1 MNKLRQELID
11 DKQGVDILN
20 FNELAENFKQ
30 EILNNKEV
38 YIKYKQVQVK
48 KHKKKRINKKWLKR
62 YGTKPV
68 PICTVELFEKVED
81 ILNLI
86 MLEKIEKMTD
96 EFIGLERLEKMAD
109 KFIDLEKTDS

>member
-1 MNKLRQELID
+1 M
-11 DKQGVDILN
+11 N

-48 KHKKKRINKKWLKR
+48 KHKKRRINKKWLKR

-68 PICTVELFEKVED
+68 PICTVKLFEKIED
-81 ILNLI
+81 VLNLI

-96 EFIGLERLEKMAD
+96 EFIDLEKIEKMAD

>member
-1 MNKLRQELID
+1 M
-11 DKQGVDILN
+11 N
-20 FNELAENFKQ
+20 FNELTENFKQ

-68 PICTVELFEKVED
+68 PIYTVELFEKIED

-96 EFIGLERLEKMAD
+96 EFIDLEKIEKMAD
-109 KFIDLEKTDS
+109 KFINLEKTDG